1 MTRPLKDVKQT
12 TGYFDGLG
20 RPVETVLKQG
30 SLETSTGI
38 NADLVST
45 NVYDQYGRE
54 IYKYLPFAA
63 NNTGGNTS
71 ITDGLFKLNPFQE
84 QVSFYNTQLAG
95 QTGETNVGPNSL
107 NYAYT
112 QTSFEQSP
120 LNRICESFAP
130 GVSWVGT
137 ATQGTE
143 TNRTSIKSKS
153 WINTTT

>member
-1 MTRPLKDVKQT
+1 MQNKISNLIFLKIITSAALLYSTTIKAQPTPPDPYSGTIPVNFIRTWDAAAPETDLNNLMTRPLKDVKQT

-71 ITDGLFKLNPFQE
+71 ITDGLFKLN
-84 QVSFYNTQLAG
+84 
-95 QTGETNVGPNSL
+95 
-107 NYAYT
+107 
-112 QTSFEQSP
+112 
-120 LNRICESFAP
+120 
-130 GVSWVGT
+130 
-137 ATQGTE
+137 
-143 TNRTSIKSKS
+143 
-153 WINTTT
+153 